1 MNDSGEPGRGRHLRD
16 ELRIDPQ
23 DGYEFMKAHRGEF
36 AIMAMC
42 RALGLSASGY
52 YDWLKRPARE
62 GSQRDDDA
70 PEPDPGVSLRRRWEV
85 GTGTRNHAP
94 G

>member
-1 MNDSGEPGRGRHLRD
+1 MNDSGEPGRGRQVRD
-16 ELRIDPQ
+16 GQLIDPQ

-36 AIMAMC
+36 AIVAMC

-52 YDWLKRPARE
+52 YDWLKRAGGE

-85 GTGTRNHAP
+85 GTGPRNQVP

>member
-1 MNDSGEPGRGRHLRD
+1 MNDSGEPGRGRQVRD
-16 ELRIDPQ
+16 GLLIDPQ

-36 AIMAMC
+36 AIVAMC

-52 YDWLKRPARE
+52 YDWLKRAARE
-62 GSQRDDDA
+62 GSPRDDDV
-70 PEPDPGVSLRRRWEV
+70 PGPDPGASPQRRWEV

>member
-1 MNDSGEPGRGRHLRD
+1 MNDSGEPGRGRQVRD
-16 ELRIDPQ
+16 GQLIDPQ
-23 DGYEFMKAHRGEF
+23 DGYEFMKAHRDEF

-52 YDWLKRPARE
+52 YDWLKRAAGE
-62 GSQRDDDA
+62 SSLRDDDA
-70 PEPDPGVSLRRRWEV
+70 PGPDPGASPERRWEA
-85 GTGTRNHAP
+85 GTGTRDQVP